1 MRVAIFGAGSI
12 GCYLGGMLQAA
23 GHDVVLIGRD
33 RVRQEVGANGLTI
46 VETGATRVAFPAHA
60 VHFETVPEAL
70 AGASVVVLAM
80 KLHGLAEAA
89 DAIARHA
96 APDALIVP
104 MQNGVDIAE
113 RLRSLLPDHDI
124 VHGIVG
130 FNVAHLG
137 PGRWEKAS
145 SGRIFAGRHP
155 ALATLGFTLVD
166 DMRPIEWGKL
176 ILNLFNAVNAL
187 SGLPLKRTLADRGY
201 RRVLAASISETMAA
215 TRAAGIVP
223 AKVGAVGPRL
233 IERALP
239 LPDWLFNRYLLP
251 VFRLTGNARLSM
263 SADYDA
269 GRPTEIDDLNGAVV
283 ALAGRHGL
291 PAPVNEALVRLVKT
305 GQPRHWTS
313 AELLRE
319 VGLA

>member
-1 MRVAIFGAGSI
+1 MRIAIFGAGSV
-12 GCYLGGMLQAA
+12 GCYLGGTLQAA
-23 GHDVVLIGRD
+23 GHELVLIGRD
-33 RVRQEVGANGLTI
+33 RVRQEIVANGLTI
-46 VETGATRVAFPAHA
+46 VESGDTRIALPAHA
-60 VHFETVPEAL
+60 VHFETLPEAL
-70 AGASVVVLAM
+70 ADASVVLLAM

-89 DAIARHA
+89 DAVARHA
-96 APDALIVP
+96 ASDALIVP
-104 MQNGVDIAE
+104 MQNGIGIAE
-113 RLRSLLPDHDI
+113 RLRPMLPAHDI

-130 FNVAHLG
+130 FNVARLG

-145 SGRIFAGRHP
+145 SGRVFSGRHA

-187 SGLPLKRTLADRGY
+187 SGLPLKRSLSDHGY
-201 RRVLAASISETMAA
+201 RRVLAASIAETMAA
-215 TRAAGIVP
+215 THAAGIVP

-233 IERALP
+233 IQRALP

-251 VFRLTGNARLSM
+251 VFRLTDSARLSM

-283 ALAGRHGL
+283 DLARRHAV
-291 PAPVNEALVRLVKT
+291 PTPVNEGLVRLVKA
-305 GQPRHWTS
+305 GRGRHWTS
-313 AELLRE
+313 ADLLRE
-319 VGLA
+319 LTLG